1 MPCAIKLNCKTER
14 AANMS
19 TTDYTYLMQLP
30 VQDLLLRARDMTGIH
45 EHVIRALADRL
56 EEHLDAVSDYDA
68 LNDALMDANQR
79 AESWREE
86 AQAVQR
92 QLDQVRG

>member
-1 MPCAIKLNCKTER
+1 
-14 AANMS
+14 MS

-56 EEHLDAVSDYDA
+56 EEHLDAVSDYDR
-68 LNDALMDANQR
+68 LNDELMDANRR
-79 AESWREE
+79 AEALEEEVRELE
-86 AQAVQR
+86 RARNEWQSIAESLNGRVKE
-92 QLDQVRG
+92 LTY

>member
-1 MPCAIKLNCKTER
+1 MTH
-14 AANMS
+14 
-19 TTDYTYLMQLP
+19 DHTYLSQLT
-30 VQDLLLRARDMTGIH
+30 VQDLLDRAHRGAWTGPEAH
-45 EHVIRALADRL
+45 MIRALADRL
-56 EEHLDAVSDYDA
+56 EEHLDALADYDA
-68 LNDALMDANQR
+68 LNAELMAANQR

>member
-1 MPCAIKLNCKTER
+1 MTH
-14 AANMS
+14 
-19 TTDYTYLMQLP
+19 DFTYLNQLP
-30 VQDLLLRARDMTGIH
+30 VTDLLDRAHRGAWTGPEAH
-45 EHVIRALADRL
+45 MIRALAERL
-56 EEHLDAVSDYDA
+56 EDHLEAVADYDA
-68 LNDALMDANQR
+68 LNAELIDANQR

>member
-1 MPCAIKLNCKTER
+1 MTGYTFLN
-14 AANMS
+14 
-19 TTDYTYLMQLP
+19 QLNIA
-30 VQDLLLRARDMTGIH
+30 DLLSETRRLINDMAPSVKDH
-45 EHVIRALADRL
+45 ALRALADRL
-56 EEHLDAVSDYDA
+56 EEHIDTAADYDA
-68 LNDALMDANQR
+68 LNAELMAANQR